1 MVRDSM
7 QKYTEAGRGR
17 YLWTLKAVYNA
28 AHMALIFGTGVM
40 GSNPSRRT
48 SKLDTYCQPHTSSKT

>member
-1 MVRDSM
+1 MARDSI
-7 QKYTEAGRGR
+7 QKYTEEVRGR

-28 AHMALIFGTGVM
+28 AHMALIFVAGVM

-48 SKLDTYCQPHTSSKT
+48 SKLDTYCQPHTSSRT

>member
-1 MVRDSM
+1 MARGSIRE
-7 QKYTEAGRGR
+7 YTEAGRGR

-40 GSNPSRRT
+40 GSNPSRRA
-48 SKLDTYCQPHTSSKT
+48 SKLNIYC